1 MVDQTPLVS
10 VIIPVYNSMPYL
22 TQTLSSVL
30 AQDLPDGAL
39 EVIAVDD
46 GSTDGS
52 GEELDRF
59 AALDAKLTVIHQP
72 NSGWPGMP
80 RNKGLALA
88 SGEFVFFMDS
98 DDTMAPDALRVMAQ
112 MAQEDGAD
120 VVIPRMQGT
129 GGRGVQGLFTKHP
142 HGKITVN
149 RAMETISPQ
158 KLFRMSLVR
167 QHQLGFPE
175 GKVRLEDG
183 MFVARAY
190 VLATRIDIFTE
201 RPLYFIAT
209 RDDGQNISAQS
220 FDPAGYDQ
228 SVRTIAGILREGTPD
243 AAAGDRLVLE
253 LFQRKGLRFYAPKRW
268 LKMKPERQ
276 AAWIR
281 LHHQFMQDLIPAGLE
296 ASASKATDASKLAL
310 IRASDLEGMRE
321 LVSAASQFEHAAV
334 LAAATAPA
342 GVLDLKIKV
351 NRPVAAA
358 SRDTEKSA
366 PARAKAA
373 SVVALAATPLQR
385 WKLTRGATRRLEE
398 LVAGSGPQVLL
409 ELSGRKKNKITA
421 IRGRLHSVSADR
433 TELEYHFVIPDERL
447 RHYRGDIVDAW
458 TVGRSQ
464 AGRLGERVRVS
475 VASGAPLA
483 HQRGLRNYATIQNNF
498 SIDLRASK

>member
-22 TQTLSSVL
+22 TQTLTSVL
-30 AQDLPDGAL
+30 EQDLPEAEL

-59 AALDAKLTVIHQP
+59 AQEHARLTVIHQP

-80 RNKGLALA
+80 RNKALALA
-88 SGEFVFFMDS
+88 RGEFVFFMDS
-98 DDTMAPDALRVMAQ
+98 DDTMAPDAMRAMAR
-112 MAQEDGAD
+112 MAKEDNAD

-129 GGRGVQGLFTKHP
+129 GGRSVQGLFSKHP
-142 HGKITVN
+142 HGKISVS

-158 KLFRMSLVR
+158 KLFRTSLIR
-167 QHQLGFPE
+167 EHDLRFPE

-190 VLATRIDIFTE
+190 VLASRINIFTE

-228 SVRTIAGILREGTPD
+228 SVRTIAGILRDGTPD
-243 AAAGDRLVLE
+243 TAAGDRLVLE

-276 AAWIR
+276 ALWLK
-281 LHHQFMQDLIPAGLE
+281 LHHNFMQDLIPAGLE
-296 ASASKATDASKLAL
+296 ASAAKATDASKMAL
-310 IRASDLEGMRE
+310 IRAADLEGMRE
-321 LVSAASQFEHAAV
+321 LVSAASQFEHRAV
-334 LAAATAPA
+334 LSAATAPT
-342 GVLDLKIKV
+342 GILDLTIRV
-351 NRPVAAA
+351 TRPAAA
-358 SRDTEKSA
+358 AARDSTKMA

-373 SVVALAATPLQR
+373 AVVARVASPLQR
-385 WKLTRGATRRLEE
+385 WQLTRGASRRVEE
-398 LVAGSGPQVLL
+398 LIAGSGPQVVL

-421 IRGRLHSVSADR
+421 LRGRLHSISEDG
-433 TELEYHFVIPDERL
+433 TELVYHFVLPEERL
-447 RHYRGDIVDAW
+447 RPYRGDIVDAW
-458 TVGRSQ
+458 TVGRSS
-464 AGRLGERVRVS
+464 AGQLGERMRVS
-475 VASGAPLA
+475 VADGAQLS
-483 HQRGLRNYATIQNNF
+483 HERGLRNYSTVQGNY
-498 SIDLRASK
+498 SIDLRKKK

>member
-1 MVDQTPLVS
+1 MVEQTPVVS

-30 AQDLPDGAL
+30 AQDLPEGAL

-59 AALDAKLTVIHQP
+59 AEQDARLTVIHQP

-88 SGEFVFFMDS
+88 RGEFVFFMDS
-98 DDTMAPDALRVMAQ
+98 DDTMAPEALRLLTQ
-112 MAQEDGAD
+112 MAQNNGAD

-167 QHQLGFPE
+167 ENELRYPE

-190 VLATRIDIFTE
+190 VLASRIDIFTE

-228 SVRTIAGILREGTPD
+228 SVRTIAEILREGTPD

-276 AAWIR
+276 AVWMR
-281 LHHQFMQDLIPAGLE
+281 LHHQFMQELIPQGLE
-296 ASASKATDASKLAL
+296 ATAAKAVDVSKLAL
-310 IRASDLEGMRE
+310 IRAADLEGMRE
-321 LVSAASQFEHAAV
+321 LVSAASQFEHTAV
-334 LAAATAPA
+334 LTAATAPA

-351 NRPVAAA
+351 TRPAAAA
-358 SRDTEKSA
+358 SRDTEKGV

-373 SVVALAATPLQR
+373 SLVARVATPLQR

-398 LVAGSGPQVLL
+398 LVAGTGPQVLL

-421 IRGRLHSVSADR
+421 IQGRLHSVSEDR
-433 TELEYHFVIPDERL
+433 TELEYHFVIPDARL
-447 RHYRGDIVDAW
+447 QHYRGDIVDAW
-458 TVGRSQ
+458 TVGRST

-475 VASGAPLA
+475 VADGARMVTA
-483 HQRGLRNYATIQNNF
+483 RGLRNYATIQRNF
-498 SIDLRASK
+498 SIDLRKAK